1 MVKIMLKLISKTF
14 VLSFLLL
21 SASVNAAPPTSVKAP
36 KNVQE
41 FSTGM
46 YYQVL
51 KAAPKGAKMIK
62 PEFVE
67 YRAVAWQADTKGKFN
82 ASDSGVQKSD
92 FKSIANKWPQLA
104 RAFLLS
110 PIGETRRWWVD
121 GTSPNP
127 IDITV
132 LGNVD
137 PAPAP
142 ADVAAVPMDAT
153 KTLSGLAYK
162 ILKKGDGKTSPSIS
176 STITI
181 HYSGWTTDGKLFDSS
196 VVRGEKATFPLSGL
210 IKGWQEGIPL
220 MKNGDT
226 FRFWIPDYLGY
237 GSNPR
242 PGAPK
247 GMLVFDVTLYSFEP

>member
-1 MVKIMLKLISKTF
+1 MVNMTRTQIFAGIL
-14 VLSFLLL
+14 VSFM
-21 SASVNAAPPTSVKAP
+21 AMNAWAAAPTSNKAP
-36 KNVQE
+36 KNAQE
-41 FSTGM
+41 FATGM
-46 YYQVL
+46 RYQVL
-51 KAAPKGAKMIK
+51 KAAPSGAKTIS
-62 PEFVE
+62 PGFVE
-67 YRAVAWQADTKGKFN
+67 YRTVTWQADAKGKFK
-82 ASDSGVQKSD
+82 AIDSGVQKAD
-92 FKSIANKWPQLA
+92 FKTLAGQWPQLA

-110 PIGETRRWWVD
+110 PIGETRRWWVE
-121 GTSPNP
+121 GAAPNL
-127 IDITV
+127 IDITI

-142 ADVAAVPMDAT
+142 KDVAAVPADAT

-162 ILKKGDGKTSPSIS
+162 ALKKGEGKTSPTIN

-196 VVRGEKATFPLSGL
+196 VVRGEKATFPLNGL

-226 FRFWIPDYLGY
+226 FRFWIPDYLAY

-247 GMLVFDVTLYSFEP
+247 GMLVFDVTLYEFQ

>member
-1 MVKIMLKLISKTF
+1 MRKLISASF
-14 VLSFLLL
+14 VLSIALVMN
-21 SASVNAAPPTSVKAP
+21 VNAAAPKSTKAP
-36 KNVQE
+36 SNAVE

-46 YYQVL
+46 HYQVI
-51 KAAPKGAKMIK
+51 KAAPKGAKNIK
-62 PEFVE
+62 PEFLE
-67 YRAVAWQADTKGKFN
+67 YRAVTWQADAKGKFIAN
-82 ASDSGVQKSD
+82 DSGVQKSD
-92 FKSIANKWPQLA
+92 FKSIATKWPQLA

-110 PIGETRRWWVD
+110 PVGETRRWWVD

-142 ADVAAVPMDAT
+142 KDVAAVPADAT

-162 ILKKGDGKTSPSIS
+162 AIKKGDGKASPTVN

-196 VVRGEKATFPLSGL
+196 VVRGAPATFPLNGL

-226 FRFWIPDYLGY
+226 FRFWIPDYLAY
-237 GSNPR
+237 VSNPR
-242 PGAPK
+242 PGAPS
-247 GMLVFDVTLYSFEP
+247 GMLVFDVTLYSFE

>member
-1 MVKIMLKLISKTF
+1 MRKLI
-14 VLSFLLL
+14 LSTLL
-21 SASVNAAPPTSVKAP
+21 SSLLISASTWAAAPTSAKAP
-36 KNVQE
+36 SNALE

-46 YYQVL
+46 HYQVL
-51 KAAPKGAKMIK
+51 KAAPKGAKTIK
-62 PEFVE
+62 PEFLE
-67 YRAVAWQADTKGKFN
+67 YRAVSWQADAKGKFKAN
-82 ASDSGVQKSD
+82 DSGVQKSD
-92 FKSIANKWPQLA
+92 FNAIVNQWPQLA

-110 PIGETRRWWVD
+110 PVGETRRWWVD

-142 ADVAAVPMDAT
+142 KDVAAVPADAT

-162 ILKKGDGKTSPSIS
+162 ILKKGDGKTSPTINSN
-176 STITI
+176 ITI

-196 VVRGEKATFPLSGL
+196 VVRGEKATFPLNGL

-247 GMLVFDVTLYSFEP
+247 GMLVFDVTLYSFQ

>member
-1 MVKIMLKLISKTF
+1 MRKSISII
-14 VLSFLLL
+14 VSLFL
-21 SASVNAAPPTSVKAP
+21 AATVANAAPPKSTKAP
-36 KNVQE
+36 SNAQE

-51 KAAPKGAKMIK
+51 KAAPKGAPTIK
-62 PEFVE
+62 PEFLE
-67 YRAVAWQADTKGKFN
+67 YRAVSWNADAKGKFI

-92 FKSIANKWPQLA
+92 FKSIANQWPQLA

-110 PIGETRRWWVD
+110 PVGETRRWWVD
-121 GTSPNP
+121 GASPNP

-132 LGNVD
+132 LGNVE

-142 ADVAAVPMDAT
+142 KDVAGIPSNAT
-153 KTLSGLAYK
+153 KTLSGLAYRVIK
-162 ILKKGDGKTSPSIS
+162 RGEGKTSPNIKSI
-176 STITI
+176 ITI

-196 VVRGEKATFPLSGL
+196 VVRGEKASFPLAGL
-210 IKGWQEGIPL
+210 IKGWQEGIPM

-226 FRFWIPDYLGY
+226 FRFWIPDYLAY

-247 GMLVFDVTLYSFEP
+247 GMLVFDVTLYSFE